1 MPKRKGYILEKIAD
15 MDNLRAAADDSQ
27 QGGKASRNFYIREF
41 NADRERYLRELQR
54 MILTLDFPKPDY
66 RVTKRVVDCGKTR
79 DIVLADYFPWHVLD
93 HAIMRV
99 IEKDITGSLIMDS
112 FACIKGK
119 GLTFGVQRV
128 KKALRL
134 YDGQFFVKTDF
145 KKFYESI
152 SHDLVMRELTRRYK
166 DKKFLTLVD
175 KFVLNYHSDVE
186 KDLEDERRKRT
197 TNRTLYKSAACK
209 RVDQRDRSSC
219 QGETS
224 RPSLLPLLRRYN
236 VAIQNEA

>member
-27 QGGKASRNFYIREF
+27 RGGKTSRNFYIREF
-41 NADRERYLRELQR
+41 NADRENKLRELQK
-54 MILTLDFPKPDY
+54 MILTLTFPKPDY
-66 RVTKRVVDCGKTR
+66 RVTKRVVDCSKTR

-99 IEKDITGSLIMDS
+99 IEEDITGSLITDS
-112 FACIKGK
+112 CACIKGK

-134 YDGQFFVKTDF
+134 SSDHVFFVKTDF

-152 SHDLVMRELTRRYK
+152 SHDLVMRELSRRYK
-166 DKKFLTLVD
+166 DKRFLELVD
-175 KFVLNYHSDVE
+175 KYVLNYHSDVDKE
-186 KDLEDERRKRT
+186 LEDERRKRT
-197 TNRTLYKSAACK
+197 ANRSLYKSTAC
-209 RVDQRDRSSC
+209 
-219 QGETS
+219 
-224 RPSLLPLLRRYN
+224 
-236 VAIQNEA
+236 

>member
-1 MPKRKGYILEKIAD
+1 MPKRKGYIIERVAD
-15 MDNLRAAADDSQ
+15 MDNLRQAADESQ
-27 QGGKASRNFYIREF
+27 KGGKASRNFFIRQF
-41 NADRERYLRELQR
+41 NSEREKKLLELRQ
-54 MILTLDFPKPDY
+54 MILTLTFPDPDY

-99 IEKDITGSLIMDS
+99 IEKDITGSLITDS
-112 FACIKGK
+112 CACIKDK

-134 YDGQFFVKTDF
+134 YDGRFFVKTDF

-152 SHDLVMRELTRRYK
+152 DHDLVMREMTRRYK

-175 KFVLNYHSDVE
+175 KFVLNYHSHVE
-186 KDLEDERRKRT
+186 EELRNERRKRT
-197 TNRTLYKSAACK
+197 TNRTLYKPAAC
-209 RVDQRDRSSC
+209 
-219 QGETS
+219 
-224 RPSLLPLLRRYN
+224 
-236 VAIQNEA
+236 